1 MRYVSVLKKNL
12 SNGINGYSCI
22 YYFVVLMSIYLTVS
36 KVSKIQL
43 FEKTQKSIKYLRFRK
58 PHFYGK
64 SVC

>member
-12 SNGINGYSCI
+12 FNGINGYSCI

-43 FEKTQKSIKYLRFRK
+43 FEKTQKY
-58 PHFYGK
+58 
-64 SVC
+64 